1 MKLTVVAS
9 LVSLLLVSAC
19 ATQPAPK
26 ADPQPAPE
34 PVVALPMDELMAQL
48 EPLEQMGL
56 TVEKTD
62 SGLRVV
68 MPGAMAFASG
78 SSEIDPAAYEA
89 LDRVATAMTALSA
102 ARADIVGH
110 TDSAGRASYNQR
122 LSEDR
127 AEAVRAYVAGKG
139 VETARMSALG
149 KGEAEPI
156 ADNATAEGRAAN
168 RRVEISVT
176 LN

>member
-1 MKLTVVAS
+1 
-9 LVSLLLVSAC
+9 
-19 ATQPAPK
+19 
-26 ADPQPAPE
+26 
-34 PVVALPMDELMAQL
+34 
-48 EPLEQMGL
+48 
-56 TVEKTD
+56 
-62 SGLRVV
+62 
-68 MPGAMAFASG
+68 MAFASG

-139 VETARMSALG
+139 VETARMSASG

>member
-1 MKLTVVAS
+1 MKLTVAAS

-26 ADPQPAPE
+26 TDPQPAPE
-34 PVVALPMDELMAQL
+34 PVVALPMDQLMAQL
-48 EPLEQMGL
+48 ESLGQMGL
-56 TVEKTD
+56 TVDKTEN
-62 SGLRVV
+62 GVRLV

-78 SSEIDPAAYEA
+78 SSVVDGAAHES
-89 LDRVATAMTALSA
+89 LDRVATAMTAVA
-102 ARADIVGH
+102 AAQAVIVGH
-110 TDSAGRASYNQR
+110 TDSVGAARFNQR

-139 VETARMSALG
+139 VDTARLNAEG
-149 KGEAEPI
+149 RGEAEPI

-168 RRVEISVT
+168 RRVEILVT